1 MCCYFDL
8 PATNFHLNQNSHCV
22 SEELVET
29 QTGRIQ
35 LSDSSSHLNDDGG
48 CKKVSVEKDVHSV
61 VSTSKQV
68 IVLPFQNLT
77 KNVTD
82 KVAQVRLVL

>member
-1 MCCYFDL
+1 MCCYFDFS
-8 PATNFHLNQNSHCV
+8 ATNCHLNRNSHFI

-29 QTGRIQ
+29 QRGRIQ
-35 LSDSSSHLNDDGG
+35 LSDSSSNLNDDGG
-48 CKKVSVEKDVHSV
+48 CKQVSVEKDVHSV

-68 IVLPFQNLT
+68 IMLPVQNLK

-82 KVAQVRLVL
+82 KVAQVKLAS